1 MSATVSICIYHVQ
14 YKNSKKIVRCKKND
28 ISDSIAAQFNISD
41 AIMLSQWDNEFEDW
55 VDVDDVNELPNK
67 AKLLVKGQ
75 DDMFSSF
82 SEPHSTSISTVN
94 SVTPTLPTPS
104 DEEFVTISEN
114 NPLASSPQSS
124 NQDSTIPPL
133 VRIIH
138 LH

>member
-82 SEPHSTSISTVN
+82 SEPHST
-94 SVTPTLPTPS
+94 
-104 DEEFVTISEN
+104 N